1 MNSRSSSHQRPRSST
16 TPETHLSNSAPASGD
31 LHDTK
36 VLGKKAKIRQRSYS
50 AMLPHNVTVDQMEEL
65 TANLSITKQTGLIP
79 EEGTSTTDATSESR
93 RMAHTIKQSTN
104 TDKKH
109 PQTDTS
115 RDQHNNSQLDAKGA
129 QISINS
135 AEYDLETEDGKFQIL
150 PPVVRQGEL
159 GMKIEVKRLRTF
171 NNSVV
176 SETTSTDVAA
186 DKKQEP
192 ETTVGAAIDS
202 RTVKRLPR
210 LQEKKKEQAEASSHF
225 SSQSPE
231 MANERLKD
239 GPSNRTLYDTT
250 SSSSLRKVSIVSL
263 GETPPLKSQQTRQRH
278 QQHRR
283 KRRHSSSEG
292 KPVGSL
298 SRLSQGWSPPQ
309 LETME
314 PIVGSPLH
322 TPRRRSKTAGAG
334 DSLYAV
340 RGPREPE
347 GSAADL
353 EALRSQM
360 TSPGM
365 FISVDVN
372 EFLQDIEAE
381 NPA

>member
-1 MNSRSSSHQRPRSST
+1 
-16 TPETHLSNSAPASGD
+16 
-31 LHDTK
+31 
-36 VLGKKAKIRQRSYS
+36 
-50 AMLPHNVTVDQMEEL
+50 MLPHNVTVDQMEEL